1 MSTDKSS
8 GVANETIASDADGS
22 GWERLSDMSDHELA
36 KHIMNELS
44 SLLAGLGVPG
54 NRPTSQLKLLG
65 KAFKKKSLCLTR
77 YVPWIRDLIKM
88 RNDLTHAGPARA
100 GLPDRSKFIKLFFE
114 VKVCLLGLAQEKIP
128 IRTRAGQS
136 SQGFEEDAFA
146 DMMVALRLRVE
157 MEAVLS
163 PAECKKL
170 LMEISVRENLQLDS
184 MRPRDDPAAASERA
198 ASGYGSECAIDEIW
212 SIPACAMIVV
222 YLASRRLD
230 IVCV

>member
-1 MSTDKSS
+1 MSTGKSS
-8 GVANETIASDADGS
+8 GVANETIANDADGS

-65 KAFKKKSLCLTR
+65 KAFQKKSLCLTR
-77 YVPWIRDLIKM
+77 YVPGIRDLIKM

-136 SQGFEEDAFA
+136 SQGFEEDAFLCRHDGCSSA
-146 DMMVALRLRVE
+146 SCRDGSCAVTRRVQ
-157 MEAVLS
+157 EATDGDLC
-163 PAECKKL
+163 E
-170 LMEISVRENLQLDS
+170 RESATGQH
-184 MRPRDDPAAASERA
+184 AAARRS
-198 ASGYGSECAIDEIW
+198 SGCE
-212 SIPACAMIVV
+212 
-222 YLASRRLD
+222 
-230 IVCV
+230 